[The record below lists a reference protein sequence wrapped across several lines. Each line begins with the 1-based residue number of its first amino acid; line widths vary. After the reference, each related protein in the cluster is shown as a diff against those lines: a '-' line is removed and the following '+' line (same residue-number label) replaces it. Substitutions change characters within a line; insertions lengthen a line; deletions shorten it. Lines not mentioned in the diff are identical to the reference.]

1 MAVEPSIHYPRRV
14 PAYPARMQHPPRFVD
29 NFDEAEF
36 TDIHPDDKRKLGMLR
51 RAYEKLNAAFK
62 KHGGRL
68 LRHTA
73 VLAMTAALV
82 AAILKALDNP
92 IVSETVQVTTGK
104 IKAVAELVAISFAM
118 HKLVQ
123 ALLDAASPPDDTWR
137 TPSVRERI
145 ADLERKNQELL
156 MAAREAQEAV
166 VRKEQL
172 RKKDHSKDALSRYR
186 KARQQN
192 QQPINKVGIDAPD
205 IADSDFDWDGLGDS
219 SEDTEARGST
229 DVTIYDKASLMVS
242 RARNVLRR
250 YGKTVL
256 KKSAVLAAVVGAM
269 LALAR
274 ILRHPS
280 IANKIMSGAGELE
293 QVLRLS
299 TLGFALYHIAT
310 LILDSVDT
318 QDETVRE
325 SLDKLAEAN
334 TTLGEAVKTS
344 QEMMLKMERDR
355 RISLSE
361 ERVKEIKRMRSKA
374 NQFRSSKDIRDPVLE
389 ENATPAT
396 AFTPALAAVASH
408 VRYAVSAAAILGLQ
422 ADTVPSRS
430 ALADQRFLSQIQAMD
445 ADDRRA
451 YATRLAK
458 NPEAASGFFN
468 RVADI
473 LRRMRKDPVG
483 GKLVRLGG
491 FVVKWTAIFAVQA
504 VMFRLL
510 VLITKKNFFDIVG
523 STTQLGLAAL
533 CAVNSVLVLLK
544 TAGPEDAD
552 ALVKKAENLAL
563 QSKRAITQNLLPQ
576 AA

>member
-1 MAVEPSIHYPRRV
+1 MAVEPSTYYHQRA
-14 PAYPARMQHPPRFVD
+14 PAYPARMQRQPPRFVD
-29 NFDEAEF
+29 NFDDAEF
-36 TDIHPDDKRKLGMLR
+36 TDVHPDDKRKLGMLR

-62 KHGGRL
+62 KNGGRL

-73 VLAMTAALV
+73 VLATTAALV
-82 AAILKALDNP
+82 SAILKALDNP
-92 IVSETVQVTTGK
+92 IVSEQVQVTTGK
-104 IKAVAELVAISFAM
+104 IKAVAELVGISFAM
-118 HKLVQ
+118 YKLVQ
-123 ALLDAASPPDDTWR
+123 ALLDAATPADDAWR

-205 IADSDFDWDGLGDS
+205 IADSDFDWGDVDS
-219 SEDTEARGST
+219 DEARASA
-229 DVTIYDKASLMVS
+229 DVTIYDKASLLVS
-242 RARNVLRR
+242 RARSVLRR
-250 YGKTVL
+250 YGKSVL
-256 KKSAVLAAVVGAM
+256 KKSSVLAAVVGAM

-318 QDETVRE
+318 NDETVRE

-355 RISLSE
+355 KISLSE
-361 ERVKEIKRMRSKA
+361 ERLKEIKRMRSKA
-374 NQFRSSKDIRDPVLE
+374 NQFRSTKDIRDPVLE
-389 ENATPAT
+389 ENAAMSPAL
-396 AFTPALAAVASH
+396 TPALAAVAAYA
-408 VRYAVSAAAILGLQ
+408 RYTVSAAAILGLQ
-422 ADTVPSRS
+422 ADAVPSRS
-430 ALADQRFLSQIQAMD
+430 ALADQRFLTQIQSMD

-451 YATRLAK
+451 YAARLAK
-458 NPEAASGFFN
+458 NPEAASSFFN

-510 VLITKKNFFDIVG
+510 VMITKKNLFNVVG
-523 STTQLGLAAL
+523 SVTQLGLAAL

-552 ALVKKAENLAL
+552 AGALVKKAEILAL
-563 QSKRAITQNLLPQ
+563 QSKRAITQNLLPVT
-576 AA
+576 A